1 MPFGRFLWL
10 LHWPLPHFSYAI
22 FNDIDSVKALASDE
36 TAAIMLELVQGASGV
51 QPADKDFVKALADFC
66 KEMGIYLIVDEV
78 QTGIGRTGKLYAYE
92 HYDIVPLGSAYE
104 RIHLSTDNQ
113 GIFIRGNEVSLI
125 IAHEQT
131 ENVTWKEARFDL
143 QQTTPDGKIKTWC
156 NGKVR
161 LQHDITR
168 RE

>member
-1 MPFGRFLWL
+1 M
-10 LHWPLPHFSYAI
+10 AEII
-22 FNDIDSVKALASDE
+22 FNWIRGDDE
-36 TAAIMLELVQGASGV
+36 AETLVFTEENGE
-51 QPADKDFVKALADFC
+51 PLDF
-66 KEMGIYLIVDEV
+66 
-78 QTGIGRTGKLYAYE
+78 TGSRFDC
-92 HYDIVPLGSAYE
+92 DIVPLGSASE
-104 RIHLSTDNQ
+104 KIHISTDNQ
-113 GIFIRGNEVSLI
+113 GIFINGNEVSLI

-168 RE
+168 RV

>member
-1 MPFGRFLWL
+1 M
-10 LHWPLPHFSYAI
+10 AEII
-22 FNDIDSVKALASDE
+22 FNWIRGDDE
-36 TAAIMLELVQGASGV
+36 AETLVFTEENGEPYGE
-51 QPADKDFVKALADFC
+51 PLDF
-66 KEMGIYLIVDEV
+66 
-78 QTGIGRTGKLYAYE
+78 TGSRFDC
-92 HYDIVPLGSAYE
+92 DIVPLGSASE
-104 RIHLSTDNQ
+104 KIHLSTDNQ
-113 GIFIRGNEVSLI
+113 GILISGNEVSII

-168 RE
+168 RV